1 MKLWVKILISLGI
14 GVVLG
19 LSLGERAVYLRPI
32 GTIFINLISMLVI
45 PLVFASMTTGITSIH
60 DPRKLGRVGIK
71 SLSYYLVTTAIAVGF
86 GLFFATLLK
95 PGAGV
100 NFQVTQ
106 PIEMA
111 PPPTLGSLLLDIIP
125 KNPITSLAQGNVLQ
139 VIVFAIFL
147 GLAINLAGEK
157 GRPLMRFIQ
166 SLADVMY
173 RLTSIVMEFAPF
185 GVAAIMA
192 WVVGTFGWKI
202 LLKMGIFLGANY
214 LACACQLVF
223 IFGGFLWF
231 IGRLSPIPFFK
242 GMGDAIALAFSTCS
256 SSATLPVSMHCAR
269 ENLGVSAGMTNFI
282 LPLGSTVN
290 MNGAAIFQA
299 TAALFVAQAFNI
311 ALSPIQVITVVVTA
325 IISAIG
331 AAGIP
336 GTSFVMLSLVLTSAG
351 LPTEGIAVLFG
362 VDRVREMVSTVVNVL
377 GDAVVAVL
385 VSKSEGEL
393 DVDQYNQ
400 AELVGFEESE
410 V

>member
-1 MKLWVKILISLGI
+1 MKLWLKIVIGLGI

-86 GLFFATLLK
+86 GLLFGTLLK

-106 PIEMA
+106 PVEMA
-111 PPPTLGSLLLDIIP
+111 PPPTLGALLLDIIP

-202 LLKMGIFLGANY
+202 LLKMGIFLAANY
-214 LACACQLVF
+214 LACGCQLVF

-269 ENLGVSAGMTNFI
+269 ENLGVSPGMTNFI

-311 ALSPIQVITVVVTA
+311 ALSPIQVVTVVVTA

>member
-1 MKLWVKILISLGI
+1 MKLWAKILIGLVI
-14 GVVLG
+14 GVILG
-19 LSLGERAVYLRPI
+19 LFLKEKALYLRPI
-32 GTIFINLISMLVI
+32 GSIFLSLINMLII

-71 SLSYYLVTTAIAVGF
+71 SLLYYLVTTAIAICF
-86 GLFFATLLK
+86 GLLFAYLLK

-100 NFQVTQ
+100 NFTLSRQVE
-106 PIEMA
+106 IE
-111 PPPTLGSLLLDIIP
+111 PPPSLGALLLDIIP
-125 KNPITSLAQGNVLQ
+125 QNPVASLAQGHVLQ

-173 RLTSIVMEFAPF
+173 RLTSIVMEFAPY
-185 GVAAIMA
+185 GVAGIMA
-192 WVVGTFGWKI
+192 WVVGTFGWQI
-202 LLKMGIFLGANY
+202 LLKMGIFLAANY
-214 LACACQLVF
+214 LACICQVLFV
-223 IFGGFLWF
+223 FGGFLWF
-231 IGRLSPIPFFK
+231 IGRLRPLSFVK
-242 GMGDAIALAFSTCS
+242 GMGDAMALAFSTNS
-256 SSATLPVSMHCAR
+256 SSATLPVSMHCVR

-290 MNGAAIFQA
+290 MNGAAVFQA

-311 ALSPIQVITVVVTA
+311 ELSVLQIVTIVVTA

-331 AAGIP
+331 SAGIP
-336 GTSFVMLSLVLTSAG
+336 GTSFVMLSLVLTSVG

-377 GDAVVAVL
+377 GDAMVAVL
-385 VSKSEGEL
+385 VAKSEGEL
-393 DVDQYNQ
+393 DVDQYNH
-400 AELVGFEESE
+400 AELIGFEESE